1 MATGAC
7 VGGCVGGRLAM
18 AGACGGGF
26 GVGRVGGVV
35 LCVGYGCALVRG
47 ASGVFGGGFGVGL
60 GLVSL
65 TLGGSSVARCCAGVV
80 RCVVPCCGL
89 TGFAG
94 CAWCIGEFG
103 GEVGLGGVQVGQNN
117 GRMCP
122 CGQVVGGGLVGAVA
136 TSAVGCRRGTL
147 CGVESSV
154 VVLRVRFV
162 VGCC

>member
-1 MATGAC
+1 
-7 VGGCVGGRLAM
+7 M
-18 AGACGGGF
+18 AGACGGGL

-35 LCVGYGCALVRG
+35 LCVGYGCALERC
-47 ASGVFGGGFGVGL
+47 ASWVVGGGFGVGL

-65 TLGGSSVARCCAGVV
+65 TLGGSCVAGCCAGVV

-89 TGFAG
+89 SGFAG

-136 TSAVGCRRGTL
+136 ASAVGCRRGTL
-147 CGVESSV
+147 CGVGSSV
-154 VVLRVRFV
+154 VVLRDRFV
-162 VGCC
+162 VVCC